1 MFIFHTKA
9 CRDSATIQRKKDNQK
24 KKLIAML
31 LVLAMAL
38 TLVACGAKAPAEAP
52 AADVAMQY
60 ITVDEAKALVEN
72 DEYVFFDV
80 RKAAD
85 SSANTIPGAQAWDM
99 DKAKEGDAE
108 AGKATMTEATKGLD
122 KKIIVVCYSGKRYA
136 QATTNALSAIGY
148 DMSKVYTLEGGFT
161 KWNETVPELTTAGAA
176 PAAPAETEAPA
187 VKAEV
192 PARTVYVDAA
202 YVKDVIDGNM
212 PESAN
217 YVIINAEYP
226 MNSADCAS
234 YGEGHIPGTIYAS
247 NQEVEDATGDN
258 VGAYNLLAAEEIRD
272 YALAHGITKDTV
284 VILYG
289 ADISGVARQAF
300 GYIYLGVENVKILN
314 GGLQAWTAAGYE
326 LETDENVGTPAADF
340 GVAVPANP
348 QYWTSI
354 EDAKTTVESDP
365 NFTLVSIRSEPEW
378 LGQTSGYGYMDKA
391 GEPKGAVW
399 GKGAQ
404 TAYDVADFTNED
416 GTVKDFAGITA
427 VWEGCDFTL
436 DNHLAFYCCTG
447 WRACVPFLVLYSE
460 GYDNISVYDG
470 GWYQWLMDDSNP
482 VQVGDP
488 ADDVTYTTVGELPT
502 GMAAK

>member
-1 MFIFHTKA
+1 M
-9 CRDSATIQRKKDNQK
+9 KKIIS
-24 KKLIAML
+24 LL
-31 LVLAMAL
+31 LVIVMAL
-38 TLVACGAKAPAEAP
+38 SLVACGASAPAATEA
-52 AADVAMQY
+52 ASADVAMQY
-60 ITVDEAKALVEN
+60 IKHDEAKELLN
-72 DEYVFFDV
+72 SDEYVFFDI

-85 SSANTIPGAQAWDM
+85 SSANSIPGAQAWDM
-99 DKAKEGDAE
+99 DAAKEGDAE
-108 AGKATMTEATKGLD
+108 AGKATMTEATKDLD
-122 KKIIVVCYSGKRYA
+122 KKIILVCYSGKRYA
-136 QATTNALSAIGY
+136 QAATNALSAIGY

-161 KWNETVPELTTAGAA
+161 NWSEKLPELTTAGA
-176 PAAPAETEAPA
+176 PAETEAAA
-187 VKAEV
+187 VKEAL

-226 MNSADCAS
+226 MTSTDWAG

-247 NQEVEDATGDN
+247 IQEVEDAIGDN

-272 YALAHGITKDTV
+272 YALTHGITKDTV

-289 ADISGVARQAF
+289 SDISGVGRQAY

-314 GGLQAWTAAGYE
+314 GGLAAWTAAGYE
-326 LETDENVGTPAADF
+326 LETTENVGTPAADF
-340 GVAVPANP
+340 GCAVPAHP
-348 QYWTSI
+348 EYWTSI
-354 EDAKTTVESDP
+354 EDAKAKVESDP
-365 NFTLVSIRSEPEW
+365 NFKLVSIRSQPEW
-378 LGQTSGYGYMDKA
+378 LGETSGYGYMDKA

-404 TAYDVADFTNED
+404 TAYDVADFTEED
-416 GTVKDFAGITA
+416 GITVKDFAGVTA

-436 DNHLAFYCCTG
+436 DNHLAFYCGTG
-447 WRACVPFLVLYSE
+447 WRATVPFLVLYQE
-460 GYDNISVYDG
+460 GYDNISLYDG

-488 ADDVTYTTVGELPT
+488 ATGSVVYTTVGELET
-502 GMAAK
+502 GKAAA